1 MIKFYLRDKNS
12 VQSTS
17 VIMTVFYE
25 NDRLKISTGCSVP
38 PKMWNEKKQRV
49 KVTMEF
55 DQANEINDKLD
66 QMEAVM
72 LSLLKKYR
80 DENYYPSSS
89 RIKSDLIKLN
99 NVPLKHR
106 KAKTF
111 WDHFEDFIEAKRK
124 ELPDIRDYNNSLRKH
139 LKKVEKILE
148 KPLTFSLIASDSG
161 IFPQEWMNYLSF
173 TATNLEG
180 EPGLLPN
187 TVGKQNKNIKAFL
200 NWCFDKNVVSRF
212 SLKPFVTVMEDV
224 DKIYLTEEDL
234 CALEALELT
243 DSHESI
249 VRDLFLVGCETGLRF
264 SDFSRVTEHDFRSDG
279 LHIVPKKTKKSGVK
293 KVIIPL
299 SARFRSIV
307 ERYNGVLPNYDRN
320 QVTRFNR
327 TIRELCQLAG
337 MEDEITFYRE
347 VAGESIMVKKK
358 KYEEVTSHTC
368 RRTFCTL
375 KFLKGMPAQAIMKF
389 SGHKSERS
397 FLKYLKLDAE
407 LTARKYGEYF

>member
-1 MIKFYLRDKNS
+1 
-12 VQSTS
+12 
-17 VIMTVFYE
+17 
-25 NDRLKISTGCSVP
+25 
-38 PKMWNEKKQRV
+38 
-49 KVTMEF
+49 
-55 DQANEINDKLD
+55 
-66 QMEAVM
+66 M

-80 DENYYPSSS
+80 DENYYPSPS

-111 WDHFEDFIEAKRK
+111 WDHFEDFIEAKGK

-264 SDFSRVTEHDFRSDG
+264 SDFSRITEHDFRSDG

-347 VAGESIMVKKK
+347 VAGESIMVIKR